1 MPSKN
6 YFWQPT
12 FKQISEF
19 FMEKSI
25 FKLKIPSYLRLIGW
39 VLLVQFILIN
49 ICASLYAYKL
59 THVYDD
65 LALKNLQPSKN
76 IFIKTWRLFTG
87 PRQAKSVITEIP
99 TFPFD
104 TVKLKTAK
112 GILIDAWY
120 SKTDSVSKGTVILF
134 HGITANK
141 GMIINEAAE
150 FRYQGYNVM
159 LVDYR
164 AHGNSSGH
172 TTTIGIRESE
182 EMKLAFDH
190 IVAKGENTIFLWG
203 NSMGAVVI
211 AKAIADYGLAPSGV
225 ILEMP
230 FGSLQS
236 HLQGRAR
243 ALGFQG
249 LPEKPFGFFVTMWMG
264 IERGFNGFKHK
275 TSSYAAK
282 LNCPVLLQWGALDN
296 YVHKTETD
304 NIYNA
309 IASTNKKLIVF
320 DRAGHESLL
329 QIDPIKWRIE
339 TERFLLANTQ

>member
-1 MPSKN
+1 MPCKN

-12 FKQISEF
+12 FKQSSYF
-19 FMEKSI
+19 FMEKSK
-25 FKLKIPSYLRLIGW
+25 FTLKIPSYLRLIGW

-49 ICASLYAYKL
+49 ISAALYAYKF

-65 LALKNLQPSKN
+65 LSLKNSKSSKN

-87 PRQAKSVITEIP
+87 PRLAKSVITETP
-99 TFPFD
+99 SFPFD
-104 TVKLKTAK
+104 TVTLKTEK
-112 GILIDAWY
+112 GIFIDAWF

-134 HGITANK
+134 HGIKANK
-141 GMIINEAAE
+141 GMIINEASE

-164 AHGNSSGH
+164 AHGNSGGK

-182 EMKLAFDH
+182 EVKLAFDYAA
-190 IVAKGENTIFLWG
+190 AKGGNNIFLWG

-211 AKAIADYGLAPSGV
+211 AKSIADYGLKPSGV

-236 HLQGRAR
+236 YLQGKAR

-249 LPEKPFGFFVTMWMG
+249 LPEKPFGFFVTWWMG
-264 IERGFNGFKHK
+264 VERGFNGFKHK
-275 TSSYAAK
+275 TSSYVK
-282 LNCPVLLQWGALDN
+282 KMNCPVLMQWGALDN
-296 YVHKTETD
+296 YVQKSETD

-309 IASTNKKLIVF
+309 IASTKKKLVVF

-329 QIDPIKWRIE
+329 QNDPVKWRIE
-339 TERFLLANTQ
+339 TERFLMANTK

>member
-1 MPSKN
+1 
-6 YFWQPT
+6 
-12 FKQISEF
+12 
-19 FMEKSI
+19 MEKSP
-25 FKLKIPSYLRLIGW
+25 FKPKLIAYLRLIGW

-49 ICASLYAYKL
+49 ICASFYAYKL

-65 LALKNLQPSKN
+65 PALRNSKPSKN
-76 IFIKTWRLFTG
+76 ILIKTWRLFTG
-87 PRQAKSVITEIP
+87 PRQAKSVITATP

-104 TVKLKTAK
+104 TVVLKTAK

-120 SKTDSVSKGTVILF
+120 SKTDSASKGTVILF
-134 HGITANK
+134 HGIAANK

-150 FRYQGYNVM
+150 FRYMGYNIM

-164 AHGNSSGH
+164 AHGNSSGN
-172 TTTIGIRESE
+172 TTTIGIREPE
-182 EMKLAFDH
+182 ELKLAFDF
-190 IVAKGENTIFLWG
+190 IVTKGEKTVFLWG
-203 NSMGAVVI
+203 NSMGAVVV
-211 AKAIADYGLAPSGV
+211 AKAIADYGLKPSGV

-249 LPEKPFGFFVTMWMG
+249 FPEKPFGFFVTMWMG
-264 IERGFNGFKHK
+264 IERGFNGFKHR
-275 TSSYAAK
+275 TSSYVAK
-282 LNCPVLLQWGALDN
+282 MSCPVLLQWGALDN
-296 YVHKTETD
+296 YVHKSETD

-309 IASTNKKLIVF
+309 IASVNKKLVVF

-329 QIDPIKWRIE
+329 QNDPVKWRIE
-339 TERFLLANTQ
+339 TERFLLANTK